1 VALIQKIFE
10 MDGVRPFRFF
20 KGLVPSLHFKGI
32 FTFCLI
38 SFLFLGIS
46 NGFGQTT
53 VTSQVSNDN
62 DDAEER
68 VSNGDMDRGSSDLE
82 LIRDGS
88 NDQLVG
94 IRFRN
99 INVPQGATIVSANIQ
114 FTADETDSGST
125 SLVIRGQD
133 TNNAGNFSNNDD
145 DISDRTLTTASV
157 AWNNIPAWN
166 SVGQAGPNQ
175 QTPNL
180 GSVVQEIVDRGG
192 WSSGNSIVFVIT
204 GSGQRT
210 AESRDGS
217 SSGAPVLTIV
227 YTTAPVIIVDDVT
240 VNEGDGTA
248 TFTVTHTGANTVGVF
263 TVDYATVNGSATSG
277 SDYTA
282 TTGTLIFTG
291 TSGVTRSIVVNILE
305 DTTVENLE
313 NFSIQFTARS
323 NPSVIITDTGT
334 GSIIDNDAKIITN
347 GLTENSCS
355 GAFFD
360 SGGTGNYSN
369 NENRTYTL
377 CPDTIN
383 TDLRLDFSSFDVE
396 SGYDFLYI
404 YDGTSTS
411 ATLIG
416 QYHNGNPPP
425 TSIIATNAS
434 GCLTFRFTSDYSV
447 NGAGWEALISC
458 LPRGPRMN
466 IEDVSVNEGAGTAT
480 FTVTHNGPNAS
491 GPFTVTYGTVNGSA
505 TSGADYTTSSGILNF
520 NGTSGD
526 TETFTVAILD
536 DGIIESPETF
546 TVQLTGS
553 SDGSVNLTDTAT
565 ATIID
570 NDGIIMTDGATV
582 NTCSATFLD
591 PGGINNYSNNQD
603 VVYTIC
609 PDIVDNYISLDFTGF
624 DVANGDLLS
633 VYEGTTTGGTLIG
646 QYNNNNVPDIIE
658 STHSS
663 GCLTFRFTSNGS
675 NTAEGW
681 EAVVNCYPEGPKIVI
696 DDISFD
702 EDVGNAVFTVRQT
715 RARHGYSVLFGFV
728 HVPFTVNFETV
739 NGSALAGSDY
749 TATTGTLTFNGQ
761 LGNVQTI
768 SVPIAN
774 DGIPENAEEFT
785 IRFTGATA
793 SYGTINYA
801 DTGTGTINTQILAND
816 PLTLFQEF
824 DGYFDYSTTGGTL
837 RTESNGGNACAIT
850 NSSSNTLVSPIP
862 ATATVE
868 RAYLYW
874 AHSNTVRDP
883 DVTFEG
889 QNVSANYLYQTTLT
903 NRNFYGYVSD
913 VTSIVQGIANPST
926 NTYDFSDLDID
937 NTGNYCSTATVLGGW
952 TLIVFYEDPSL
963 PAVNINLY
971 QGFDGLSNSG
981 TSFTLD
987 SFFAIAGSGAKASFL
1002 SWEGDSTLDGNS
1014 SGSTNPEELSIT
1026 NQSGTTYVLSGDGG
1040 QTGNNVYNSTI
1051 YDNTVGPVYNTSN
1064 SYGVDLDTYDISTY
1078 ILPSDTQVTAN
1089 VDVGQDFVISAAVVI
1104 KVPSNLIA
1112 GRVYE
1117 DVNYPGGPGR
1127 DRLSSGGLGV
1137 SGAVVELFDSSGNF
1151 VQRKTTDITGYYS
1164 FGGMADGDYRIKA
1177 VNSTVRSNRG
1187 GLNCSTCYPV
1197 QTFRKYRGPSSLID
1211 VTDEV
1216 GGAYPTAQ
1224 QDVALGVL
1232 NNAQSVSTVSVAGD
1246 GVVGIDFGFNFN
1258 AIVNTNEFGQGS
1270 LEQFIVNSNNLNET
1284 GLDIEANSIF
1294 NPAAGE
1300 DTSIFMIPPTVDAL
1314 GRTADTN
1321 FASGYFDIF
1330 ITDAYQLSTITG
1342 TNTIIDGRTQTAY
1355 SGDSN
1360 SGTIGD
1366 GGSNVGISATSLP
1379 IYELPEIQVRG
1390 DSKEL
1395 FRLEGNSA
1403 TLRNLAVYTDDNSA
1417 VEVNLGT
1424 AFLYENVLGVNALG
1438 IKSGNLEY
1446 AVEINDGAT
1455 NVGRNYL
1462 SGSNL
1467 AAVHLNGGSTTV
1479 MEYNHFYRNGA
1490 NDTCSDNILIEDGSG
1505 ITIRYNLINEAA
1517 GIGIEGV
1524 DYAAGLMVTENTITN
1539 NGINNTACGG
1549 GIYDDSGIRLKA
1561 ADATVYR
1568 NVIHSNQGEGMVVAD
1583 NVSGIFISQNSMYN
1597 NGQRTPSLG
1606 IDLDQTANNGDGI
1619 TLNDNGDG
1627 DIGPNDLLN
1636 FPIISAA
1643 FATGTNLVVEG
1654 WSRPGASIELF
1665 LSDINEGSA
1674 IAGDNQLGMTTDY
1687 GEGQTYLATLVEGSG
1702 ADTAIGASSYTDLDG
1717 NMDNTNRFKFT
1728 IPLPPGVVKGN
1739 FITSTATLSN
1749 STSEFSPQSIIKTYN
1764 VITNRRITYRVK
1776 KD

>member
-1 VALIQKIFE
+1 MKFLSR
-10 MDGVRPFRFF
+10 DLFF
-20 KGLVPSLHFKGI
+20 LMTFLSMSGL
-32 FTFCLI
+32 
-38 SFLFLGIS
+38 
-46 NGFGQTT
+46 FGQQTYLDNFNT
-53 VTSQVSNDN
+53 DSYSNNNGSANFATNWVENNDN
-62 DDAEER
+62 NNGTSGNIEVRNNVLEFDEINNGYVTRTLDLNGASDVTLTLDYNRSNNGNEGLEVQLWNAITNSWQVIATINDAL
-68 VSNGDMDRGSSDLE
+68 NPSSGTITHTLTAAQ
-82 LIRDGS
+82 IS
-88 NDQLVG
+88 SSSA
-94 IRFRN
+94 IRFRGEDN
-99 INVPQGATIVSANIQ
+99 NWQNNEVITVDNVLFTATFNATI
-114 FTADETDSGST
+114 
-125 SLVIRGQD
+125 LV
-133 TNNAGNFSNNDD
+133 N
-145 DISDRTLTTASV
+145 
-157 AWNNIPAWN
+157 
-166 SVGQAGPNQ
+166 
-175 QTPNL
+175 
-180 GSVVQEIVDRGG
+180 
-192 WSSGNSIVFVIT
+192 
-204 GSGQRT
+204 
-210 AESRDGS
+210 
-217 SSGAPVLTIV
+217 
-227 YTTAPVIIVDDVT
+227 DVT
-240 VNEGDGTA
+240 VNEGAGNA
-248 TFTVTHTGANTVGVF
+248 SFTVTHTGANTVGVF
-263 TVDYATVNGSATSG
+263 TVDYTTVNGSATSG

-291 TSGVTRSIVVNILE
+291 TSGATRSIVVNILD

-313 NFSIQFTARS
+313 TFSVQFTASS

-334 GSIIDNDAKIITN
+334 GSIVDNDTKIITN
-347 GLTENSCS
+347 GITENTCS

-383 TDLRLDFSSFDVE
+383 TDLRLDFSNFEVE
-396 SGYDFLYI
+396 SGYDYLYI
-404 YDGTSTS
+404 YDGNSTS

-416 QYHNGNPPP
+416 QFHDGNPPP
-425 TSIIATNAS
+425 ASINATSAS
-434 GCLTFRFTSDYSV
+434 GCLTFRFTSDNSV
-447 NGAGWEALISC
+447 TRAGWEALISC
-458 LPRGPRMN
+458 VPRGPRMN
-466 IEDVSVNEGAGTAT
+466 IEDVSVNEAAGTTT
-480 FTVTHNGPNAS
+480 FTVTHNGPSAT
-491 GPFTVTYGTVNGSA
+491 GPFTVTYNTANGSA
-505 TSGADYTTSSGILNF
+505 TSGADYTAATGILNF

-526 TETFTVAILD
+526 TETLTVTIID

-546 TVQLTGS
+546 TVNFTAS
-553 SDGSVNLTDTAT
+553 SDGSVNLSDTAT
-565 ATIID
+565 ATIVD
-570 NDGIIMTDGATV
+570 NDGIIMTDGTTV
-582 NTCSATFLD
+582 NTCSDTFLD
-591 PGGINNYSNNQD
+591 PGGVNNYSNNQD
-603 VVYTIC
+603 IVYTIC

-624 DVANGDLLS
+624 DVANGDLLYI
-633 VYEGTTTGGTLIG
+633 YEGTTTSGTLIG
-646 QYNNNNVPDIIE
+646 QFNNNNVPNIIE

-728 HVPFTVNFETV
+728 HVPFTVDFETL

-749 TATTGTLTFNGQ
+749 TTTAGTLTFNGQ

-774 DGIPENAEEFT
+774 DGIPENAEEFS

-793 SYGTINYA
+793 SYGTINYS

-837 RTESNGGNACAIT
+837 RTESNSGNACAIT

-874 AHSNTVRDP
+874 AHSNSVRDP
-883 DVTFEG
+883 NVTFEG
-889 QNVSANYLYQTTLT
+889 QNVSANYLYQTSLT

-913 VTSIVQGIANPST
+913 VTSIVQGIPNPST

-937 NTGNYCSTATVLGGW
+937 NAGNYCSTATVLGGW

-987 SFFAIAGSGAKASFL
+987 SFYAIAGSGAKASFL
-1002 SWEGDSTLDGNS
+1002 SWEGDPNLDGSS

-1040 QTGNNVYNSTI
+1040 QSGNNVYNSTI

-1078 ILPSDTQVTAN
+1078 ILPSDSQVTAN

-1112 GRVYE
+1112 GRVFE

-1127 DRLSSGGLGV
+1127 DRISSGGLAV
-1137 SGAVVELFDSSGNF
+1137 SGAIVELFDSSGNF
-1151 VQRKTTDITGYYS
+1151 IQRKNTDINGYYS

-1197 QTFRKYRGPSSLID
+1197 QTFRKYRGPSSLIE

-1232 NNAQSVSTVSVAGD
+1232 INAQSVSEVSVAGD

-1258 AIVNTNEFGQGS
+1258 AIVNTNESGQGS

-1294 NPAAGE
+1294 DPAAGE
-1300 DTSIFMIPPTVDAL
+1300 DTSIFVIPSNADPL
-1314 GRTADTN
+1314 GRTVDTN
-1321 FASGYFDIF
+1321 FTGSYFDIL
-1330 ITDAYQLSTITG
+1330 ISNSQQLSVVTG
-1342 TNTIIDGRTQTAY
+1342 ENTNIDARTQTAFT
-1355 SGDSN
+1355 GDTN
-1360 SGTIGD
+1360 SGNVGG
-1366 GGSNVGISATSLP
+1366 GGSFVGTSANSLP
-1379 IYELPEIQVRG
+1379 LYERPEIQVHRNNG
-1390 DSKEL
+1390 DVI
-1395 FRLEGNSA
+1395 RIQGNN
-1403 TLRNLAVYTDDNSA
+1403 TVIRNLSVFAGNNAGIQILGGSSVISNSI
-1417 VEVNLGT
+1417 
-1424 AFLYENVLGVNALG
+1424 LGVNAVGSNAGNINFG
-1438 IKSGNLEY
+1438 IEITGGTTVIDGNY
-1446 AVEINDGAT
+1446 IAT
-1455 NVGRNYL
+1455 NQDNGILV
-1462 SGSNL
+1462 
-1467 AAVHLNGGSTTV
+1467 NGGTSVVIQDSHITA
-1479 MEYNHFYRNGA
+1479 NGNSA
-1490 NDTCSDNILIEDGSG
+1490 CDDNIKLQNGSG
-1505 ITIRYNLINEAA
+1505 IVIQSNLIDNASALGIDGDGITGNVTITENSIMTSGQDGGVCAGDIENA
-1517 GIGIEGV
+1517 GIKLDGS
-1524 DYAAGLMVTENTITN
+1524 NSSITN
-1539 NGINNTACGG
+1539 NIIASNGGAGIVLSGGNTTGN
-1549 GIYDDSGIRLKA
+1549 L
-1561 ADATVYR
+1561 
-1568 NVIHSNQGEGMVVAD
+1568 
-1583 NVSGIFISQNSMYN
+1583 ISQNSIYA
-1597 NGQRTPSLG
+1597 NGTSSPALG
-1606 IDLDQTANNGDGI
+1606 IDLDQADELGDGV
-1619 TLNDNGDG
+1619 TLNETADSDNG
-1627 DIGPNDLLN
+1627 PNSLLN

-1643 FATGTNLVVEG
+1643 FATGSSLVVEG
-1654 WSRPGASIELF
+1654 WARPGSSIEIF
-1665 LSDINEGSA
+1665 LTDINQGSA
-1674 IAGDNQLGMTTDY
+1674 SAGDNQMGMSTDY

-1702 ADTAIGASSYTDLDG
+1702 ADLATNTSTYTDLDG
-1717 NMDNTNRFKFT
+1717 NTDNTNRFKFS
-1728 IPLPPGVVKGN
+1728 IPLPPGVVRGN

-1749 STSEFSPQSIIKTYN
+1749 STSEFSPQSIIRTYN